1 MRDIRNDLQ
10 ERAAMIGE
18 HIKATQAQFE
28 SVLEQVKRDHEGK
41 TKDLR
46 AELEAVNVMLGIEQ
60 RRHDGSPQAVPQP
73 HTMPQPLAQAGKSP
87 RPLSGILM
95 RRAG

>member
-18 HIKATQAQFE
+18 HIKVSHTQFE
-28 SVLEQVKRDHEGK
+28 KGLEQLKRDHDDK
-41 TKDLR
+41 VKDMR
-46 AELEAVNVMLGIEQ
+46 AELDAINVLLGIEQ
-60 RRHDGSPQAVPQP
+60 RRHEGAPPPLPQGQAHQ
-73 HTMPQPLAQAGKSP
+73 AQAHQAQAH